1 MNWLFN
7 NGQFGEWLNNIQMNA
22 YNRQLSDWQQQ
33 QAQYE
38 QDMDY
43 WDQMNRYDQNASY
56 FRDISTGRMQGPT
69 QPRQKPGVIGQRP
82 TAPSQFDWSGFGNMG
97 GGGGWGGQFQPTG
110 APGGGGGFSYG
121 PWEGSNYVPPEGWD
135 ERSIDTAGM
144 VDPSAVIASAQPGIM
159 EQMNNAFADAG
170 VRFGSSGMV
179 GTPYASALGD
189 ASRNAANDIANITN
203 QYQFQA
209 ATDAAQRE
217 QQRQLAEY
225 EGNLRGW
232 AQAGDWQ
239 HQGQMADQDRDF
251 GAWSQQGDWQYGAN
265 QAGQDRNMQRW
276 MAENNWRLQDYMQQQ
291 QFGYDQQQQMMQFLP
306 MLMQMMGGGGY

>member
-1 MNWLFN
+1 M
-7 NGQFGEWLNNIQMNA
+7 
-22 YNRQLSDWQQQ
+22 
-33 QAQYE
+33 
-38 QDMDY
+38 
-43 WDQMNRYDQNASY
+43 
-56 FRDISTGRMQGPT
+56 
-69 QPRQKPGVIGQRP
+69 
-82 TAPSQFDWSGFGNMG
+82 QFDWNDFGSMG

-110 APGGGGGFSYG
+110 APGGGAGFSYG
-121 PWEGSNYVPPEGWD
+121 PWEGEGYVPPEGWD

-159 EQMNNAFADAG
+159 ENMQNAFADAG
-170 VRFGSSGMV
+170 ARFGSSGMV
-179 GTPYASALGD
+179 GTPYAAALGD

-217 QQRQLAEY
+217 QARQLAEY

-251 GAWSQQGDWQYGAN
+251 GAWSQQGDWAYGAN
-265 QAGQDRNMQRW
+265 QSAQDRAMQQW
-276 MAENNWRLQDYMQQQ
+276 MAQNDWRFQDYMQQQ